1 MKNKKR
7 VKDLAE
13 VYTESREVNDMLNL
27 VADIKYDSTYLE
39 PGCGNGNFLEEILNR
54 KFKLIKKIKEVK
66 HLKKIQ
72 VFEEFEFR
80 SLISLGSIYGI
91 DIDKENI
98 NESKLRLKKLFTE
111 QVKNYTNKTIE
122 DCLLESVEYI
132 LNKNII
138 LGDFINKNDNIFF
151 SQFSEFSGYQ
161 LKESIYTL
169 DELLYPVDEVF
180 RNDYKLFGHIPLVH
194 KEFDPIKFNQIYKN
208 GK

>member
-66 HLKKIQ
+66 HLKKIR
-72 VFEEFEFR
+72 VLEEFEFR

-98 NESKLRLKKLFTE
+98 NESKLRLRKLFIE
-111 QVKNYTNKTIE
+111 QIENYTNKTIE
-122 DCLLESVEYI
+122 EGLVESAEYI
-132 LNKNII
+132 LNKNLI
-138 LGDFINKNDNIFF
+138 LGDFINKNNDIFF

-180 RNDYKLFGHIPLVH
+180 RNDYKLFGHVPSVH
-194 KEFDPIKFNQIYKN
+194 KEFNPIKFNQIYKN

>member
-13 VYTESREVNDMLNL
+13 VYTKTREINAMLNL
-27 VADIKYDSTYLE
+27 VNDIKYDSTYLE

-54 KFKLIKKIKEVK
+54 KFKLIKKIREVK

-98 NESKLRLKKLFTE
+98 NESKLRLKKLFIK
-111 QVKNYTNKTIE
+111 QMNDYTRKSVQDN
-122 DCLLESVEYI
+122 LLESVEYI

-138 LGDFINKNDNIFF
+138 LGDFINKKNNILF

-180 RNDYKLFGHIPLVH
+180 RNDYKLFGHVPIVH
-194 KEFDPIKFNQIYKN
+194 KEFDPIKFNYIYKN